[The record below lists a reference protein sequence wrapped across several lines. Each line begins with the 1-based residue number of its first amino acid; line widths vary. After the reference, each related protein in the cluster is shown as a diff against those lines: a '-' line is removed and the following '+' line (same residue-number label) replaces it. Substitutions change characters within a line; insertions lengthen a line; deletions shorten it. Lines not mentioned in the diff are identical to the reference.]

1 MLRFITLLG
10 LCFVAGL
17 AQAADNG
24 FYLGVGATQSDYGLA
39 NPGAAL
45 PFDDSTSGYK
55 LITGWRPLDNFGVE
69 VNYVDHGSA
78 TVPSG
83 IVCIQ
88 FITVPCPA
96 TTSLTAETLSA
107 FAVGYIDLPLVDLFA
122 KVGVNSWKFDG
133 QSTGGFVPV
142 FRINESGTDLAF
154 GAGVQVRFSSLGARL
169 EYERL
174 NIVQDESLDTISLSL
189 TYTFL

>member
-1 MLRFITLLG
+1 MLRFTTVLG
-10 LCFVAGL
+10 LCCAASL

-24 FYLGVGATQSDYGLA
+24 FYLGAGAVQSDYGLA
-39 NPGAAL
+39 NPGAL
-45 PFDDSTSGYK
+45 SPFDDNTGGYK
-55 LITGWRPLDNFGVE
+55 LIAGWRPLDSFGVE
-69 VNYVDHGSA
+69 ASYIDHGNA

-96 TTSLTAETLSA
+96 SASLTAKTLSA
-107 FAVGYIDLPLVDLFA
+107 FAVGYLDLPLVDLFA

-133 QSTGGFVPV
+133 HSIGGFVPV
-142 FRINESGTDLAF
+142 FRVNESGTDLAY
-154 GAGVQVRFSSLGARL
+154 GAGIQVRFGSVGARL
-169 EYERL
+169 EYERF
-174 NIVQDESLDTISLSL
+174 NIVQNEGLDTISLSL

>member
-1 MLRFITLLG
+1 MSRTLTLIG
-10 LCFVAGL
+10 LCCFASL

-24 FYLGVGATQSDYGLA
+24 IYIGAGIVRSDYGLE
-39 NPGAAL
+39 NPGSAQ
-45 PFDDSTSGYK
+45 PFDDETGGYK
-55 LITGWRPLDNFGVE
+55 IIAGWRPLDSFGVE
-69 VNYVDHGSA
+69 ATYVDHGDA

-96 TTSLTAETLSA
+96 SASLTAKTVSA
-107 FAVGYIDLPLVDLFA
+107 FAVGYLDLPLVDLFVKA
-122 KVGVNSWKFDG
+122 GVNSWKLDG
-133 QSTGGFVPV
+133 ASIQGFVPL
-142 FRINESGTDLAF
+142 FRINESGTGLAI
-154 GAGVQVRFSSLGARL
+154 GAGVQARFSSFGARL

-174 NIVQDESLDTISLSL
+174 EFVQDQRLDTISLSL